1 MRRGL
6 TLIEVL
12 ITIVLVAILGGFVI
26 VSLNPVGQ
34 LASARNNQRLSNLNT
49 ILNSISQNAADNK
62 GNFTCSAGAIP
73 STSTKRMAI
82 GAGNYDIA
90 SCLIPIYTS
99 VLPFDPKDPLA
110 HFTSQTDYDTGYTI
124 TRNASS
130 GAVTMSAPSG
140 EYGKVISVS
149 R

>member
-12 ITIVLVAILGGFVI
+12 ITIVLVAILGGFVV

-49 ILNSISQNAADNK
+49 ILNSISQNAADSK
-62 GNFTCSAGAIP
+62 GIFTCSAGAIP
-73 STSTKRMAI
+73 TLTKRMAI

-124 TRNASS
+124 IKNASS
-130 GAVTMSAPSG
+130 GAVTLSAPSA
-140 EYGKVISVS
+140 ESGKVISVS

>member
-34 LASARNNQRLSNLNT
+34 FASARNNQRLSNLNT

-62 GNFTCSAGAIP
+62 GNFTCSAGAVP
-73 STSTKRMAI
+73 STSTKRMAT

-90 SCLIPIYTS
+90 SCLIPIYVS

-110 HFTSQTDYDTGYTI
+110 HFTSQSDYDTGSVI
-124 TRNASS
+124 TRNAST
-130 GAVTMSAPSG
+130 GAVTLSAPSA
-140 EYGKVISVS
+140 ESGKVISVS

>member
-1 MRRGL
+1 MRKGL

-62 GNFTCSAGAIP
+62 GNFTCAAGALP
-73 STSTKRMAI
+73 TSTKRMAI
-82 GAGNYDIA
+82 GALNYDIA
-90 SCLIPIYTS
+90 SCLIPIYAS

-110 HFTSQTDYDTGYTI
+110 RFTSQTDYDTGYTI

-130 GAVTMSAPSG
+130 GAVTLSAPSA
-140 EYGKVISVS
+140 ESGKVISVS